1 MRSYQKALEK
11 GKDDESVP
19 RTPSKKPKREKLIRI
34 TDATYRQLMEIGKM
48 GDDFEDVIARLL
60 KEHRATKGA

>member
-11 GKDDESVP
+11 GKDESLP
-19 RTPSKKPKREKLIRI
+19 RTPNKKPKREKLIRI
-34 TDATYRQLMEIGKM
+34 TDATYGELMELGKM

-60 KEHRATKGA
+60 KEHKERQK